1 MSAGYEALTTKV
13 KAMYGK
19 RLRYADFVR
28 LSKLG
33 SVSEIYADLR
43 QHPVWG
49 GAAAR
54 LTEEGKFG
62 RARLEAAL
70 REQVREEYVRLTG
83 FIPRKDRALMDFP
96 VLRSELDGLL
106 FTLTRLQAGRI
117 KEIEPLPTRFILH
130 SRTDE
135 SALPVCT
142 DYDGLLD
149 AAKESI
155 YYDTLLSLRP
165 ADGGLP
171 DYTIA
176 ESMLFAVYY
185 SHMMDV
191 AKKRYDG
198 DVRKMIQTRLGT
210 QVDLLNIMHIL
221 RMKRFF
227 PDEDNFLTILYP
239 FNYKLKPEQVRA
251 MCAAEGVDGV
261 MAVLA
266 ETPYAKT
273 FRNVGVDELGH
284 IYNELLF
291 RLSRRQLMMGQPSI
305 YSAVA
310 FLNLREL
317 ELKELVTVIETVK
330 YQADY
335 DDRFAKVLGA

>member
-117 KEIEPLPTRFILH
+117 KEVEPLPTRFILH
-130 SRTDE
+130 SKTDE
-135 SALPVCT
+135 SALQVCT

-221 RMKRFF
+221 RMKRF
-227 PDEDNFLTILYP
+227 
-239 FNYKLKPEQVRA
+239 
-251 MCAAEGVDGV
+251 
-261 MAVLA
+261 
-266 ETPYAKT
+266 
-273 FRNVGVDELGH
+273 
-284 IYNELLF
+284 
-291 RLSRRQLMMGQPSI
+291 
-305 YSAVA
+305 
-310 FLNLREL
+310 
-317 ELKELVTVIETVK
+317 
-330 YQADY
+330 
-335 DDRFAKVLGA
+335 